1 MLISLIEN
9 IIYNNKCKT
18 CGKTFY
24 FKNQNLFCEN
34 CTSKIKQSN
43 LIYCKSCGKKTS
55 YCINCIKER
64 KFDEIK
70 IFTTYS
76 GILKEMIKNYKFGNY
91 KNLSKTLAD
100 IIKNDFQDFLESKK
114 IDFILYVPSSYKK
127 VKERGFDHLYE
138 ILIKLLPKAVIRQD
152 LIKIKETKLQVQLDK
167 KERQENLKGAFE
179 IKNPYIYKNK
189 NILIF
194 DDIITTGAT
203 LMECFYTV
211 KKANPCKIYSYVI
224 AC

>member
-18 CGKTFY
+18 CGKVFY
-24 FKNQNLFCEN
+24 FSAQNLFCKN
-34 CTSKIKQSN
+34 CISKIKPSN
-43 LIYCKSCGKKTS
+43 IVYCKSCGKKTA
-55 YCINCIKER
+55 YCISCLKEK
-64 KFDEIK
+64 KFDEIG

-76 GILKEMIKNYKFGNY
+76 GILREIITKYKFENY
-91 KNLSKTLAD
+91 KNLSKVMAQ
-100 IIKNDFQDFLESKK
+100 IIKNHFFTFLEDKK
-114 IDFILYVPSSYKK
+114 IDFVLYVPSSQKK

-138 ILIKLLPKAVIRQD
+138 ILINLLPKAVIRQD
-152 LIKIKETKLQVQLDK
+152 LVKVRETKLQVELN
-167 KERQENLKGAFE
+167 KEEREENLKGAFSL
-179 IKNPYIYKNK
+179 KNQHLYENK

-203 LMECFYTV
+203 IMESFNTV
-211 KKANPCKIYSYVI
+211 KKAKPNKVYSYII